1 MDKDLIIIDNEHLS
15 GLIILEGRLLE
26 FKDVIDYSHWK
37 PFIELIEQV
46 ENSGIDYYYD
56 LDKGILILPVTTPKY
71 YFISGKIKD
80 IPYSFPIENTI
91 ITGLEMNNHHITI
104 KPLTDLSCDY
114 FKQNFMIIS
123 SNDPIN

>member
-1 MDKDLIIIDNEHLS
+1 MDKDLIIIDNEYLS

-26 FKDVIDYSHWK
+26 FKDVIDYSCWQ
-37 PFIELIEQV
+37 PFVELINQV
-46 ENSGIDYYYD
+46 ENGGIDYYYD
-56 LDKGILILPVTTPKY
+56 LDKGILILPVTAPKH

-104 KPLTDLSCDY
+104 KPLTDSSRDY
-114 FKQNFMIIS
+114 FKQNFTIIS
-123 SNDPIN
+123 SNNPIN